1 MEIGTTAGADKPLA
15 LHESLLPA
23 AARRSKPSSI
33 RTLDARQ
40 LAETLHITVQ
50 TVWNCLGTAEWRK
63 RLPPP
68 VRIAGASGAIWREE
82 TVAAWLLEREVKPGA
97 LRGRPTK
104 RLAIEKATR
113 AAGCEA

>member
-15 LHESLLPA
+15 LLLPA

-33 RTLDARQ
+33 RTLDAHQ

-50 TVWNCLGTAEWRK
+50 TVWNYLGTAEWRK

-68 VRIAGASGAIWREE
+68 VIIDGASGTIWREA
-82 TVAAWLLEREVKPGA
+82 TVDAWLLEREVKAGA

-104 RLAIEKATR
+104 RAVIEKMAR
-113 AAGCEA
+113 VAEAAA